1 MTLWQRINQWWQMA
15 SGATTRISPTELQA
29 LIVAKTPLY
38 LLDVRSSQEYKHDGH
53 IAGAHLIPLG
63 ELPSKLA
70 QLPRDRTVV
79 CICRSG
85 ARSSAALNQLAQAG
99 FTDIRN
105 LSGGMMG
112 WNGANFRNTLL

>member
-1 MTLWQRINQWWQMA
+1 MTLWQRISQWWQTA
-15 SGATTRISPTELQA
+15 SGATTRISPNELQA

-38 LLDVRSSQEYKHDGH
+38 LLDVRSSLEYKHDGH

-63 ELPSKLA
+63 ELPSKFG
-70 QLPRDRTVV
+70 QLPRDRMVV

-105 LSGGMMG
+105 LSGGMMA
-112 WNGANFRNTLL
+112 WNGANLPTTRK

>member
-1 MTLWQRINQWWQMA
+1 MTLWQQINQWWQTA
-15 SGATTRISPTELQA
+15 SGATTRITATELQA
-29 LIVAKTPLY
+29 MITAKTPLY
-38 LLDVRSSQEYKHDGH
+38 LLDVRSAQEFRQDGH

-63 ELPSKLA
+63 ELSGKLA
-70 QLPRDRTVV
+70 QLPQDRTVV

-99 FTDIRN
+99 FTNIRN

-112 WNGANFRNTLL
+112 WNGANLPTTRK

>member
-1 MTLWQRINQWWQMA
+1 MTLWQQISQWWQTA
-15 SGATTRISPTELQA
+15 SGATTRITATELQA
-29 LIVAKTPLY
+29 MIAAKTPLY
-38 LLDVRSSQEYKHDGH
+38 LLDVRSAQEFRQDGH

-63 ELPSKLA
+63 ELSGKLA
-70 QLPRDRTVV
+70 QLPQDRTVV

-99 FTDIRN
+99 FTNIRN

-112 WNGANFRNTLL
+112 WNGANLPTTRK

>member
-112 WNGANFRNTLL
+112 WNGANLPTTRK

>member
-1 MTLWQRINQWWQMA
+1 MTLWQQISQWWQTA
-15 SGATTRISPTELQA
+15 SGATTRITATELQA
-29 LIVAKTPLY
+29 MITAKTPLY
-38 LLDVRSSQEYKHDGH
+38 LLDVRSSQEFKHDGH

-70 QLPRDRTVV
+70 QIPRDRTVV

-85 ARSSAALNQLAQAG
+85 ARSGAALNQLAQAG
-99 FTDIRN
+99 FTNIRN

-112 WNGANFRNTLL
+112 WNGANLPTTRK